1 MFTTVLIA
9 NRGEIACRA
18 IRTLKRLGVTS
29 VAVYSDAD
37 RNAPHVAEAD
47 RAVALGGDKAADS
60 YLRIDKILAAAA
72 ATGAQAIYPGYGFL
86 SESAE
91 FADACEAAGI
101 AFIGPTAAQMREFGL
116 KHRARELAALAGVP
130 MTPGT
135 GLLESV
141 EQAVSAAARI
151 GYPVMLKSTAGGG
164 GIGLTRCDD
173 EAALRDAYDS
183 VKRLGEQFFRDAGAA
198 EFNLHTVWVSIPHFF
213 DYLAET
219 VPTLHWHLMFADGRT
234 EGSLAYW
241 GYRLNI
247 QLPLIW
253 ETLQLALAATI
264 FSVLVAT
271 VLAFLAAGNTY
282 TPASVRLAIRTLVAF
297 LRTMPELAWAV
308 MFVMAFGI
316 GAIPGFLALALHT
329 IGSLTKLFYESIETA
344 SNKPVRGLAAC
355 GATPLQRMRFGLW
368 PQVKPVFLSYSF
380 MRLEINFR
388 QSTILG
394 LVGAGG
400 IGQELMTNIKLDRY
414 DQVSMTLLLI
424 IVVVS
429 VLDYVSGE
437 LRKRVVEGAK

>member
-1 MFTTVLIA
+1 MLNPLFHQDGRPALNTDFAHYYQRIRSKQKREALLWSLGLVVLY
-9 NRGEIACRA
+9 
-18 IRTLKRLGVTS
+18 LG
-29 VAVYSDAD
+29 
-37 RNAPHVAEAD
+37 
-47 RAVALGGDKAADS
+47 
-60 YLRIDKILAAAA
+60 
-72 ATGAQAIYPGYGFL
+72 
-86 SESAE
+86 
-91 FADACEAAGI
+91 AGN
-101 AFIGPTAAQMREFGL
+101 L
-116 KHRARELAALAGVP
+116 
-130 MTPGT
+130 
-135 GLLESV
+135 
-141 EQAVSAAARI
+141 
-151 GYPVMLKSTAGGG
+151 
-164 GIGLTRCDD
+164 
-173 EAALRDAYDS
+173 
-183 VKRLGEQFFRDAGAA
+183 A

-219 VPTLHWHLMFADGRT
+219 VPTLHWNLLFADGRT

-264 FSVLVAT
+264 LSVLVAT

>member
-1 MFTTVLIA
+1 MNTDFAHYYQRIRSKQKREALLWSLGLVVLY
-9 NRGEIACRA
+9 
-18 IRTLKRLGVTS
+18 LG
-29 VAVYSDAD
+29 
-37 RNAPHVAEAD
+37 
-47 RAVALGGDKAADS
+47 
-60 YLRIDKILAAAA
+60 
-72 ATGAQAIYPGYGFL
+72 
-86 SESAE
+86 
-91 FADACEAAGI
+91 AGN
-101 AFIGPTAAQMREFGL
+101 L
-116 KHRARELAALAGVP
+116 
-130 MTPGT
+130 
-135 GLLESV
+135 
-141 EQAVSAAARI
+141 
-151 GYPVMLKSTAGGG
+151 
-164 GIGLTRCDD
+164 
-173 EAALRDAYDS
+173 
-183 VKRLGEQFFRDAGAA
+183 A

-219 VPTLHWHLMFADGRT
+219 VPTLHWNLLFADGRT

-282 TPASVRLAIRTLVAF
+282 TSASVRLAIRTLVAF